1 MCTCTL
7 KFVPAISATISAE
20 LTLVP
25 RRGNILGG
33 TPVLISGQCID
44 REKVTQ
50 YSCEFDGR
58 RVRGFYY
65 NERTVLCVTPIMRNI
80 GRVEFKLRIAVQ
92 ESPSDSR
99 QILESIAPFQ
109 TGIANDRDMKPGL
122 AIKHSSIV

>member
-44 REKVTQ
+44 REKVVR
-50 YSCEFDGR
+50 YVCEFDIGR
-58 RVRGFYY
+58 LRRRARGFYY
-65 NERTVLCVTPIMRNI
+65 NERTVLCVTPMMSTI
-80 GRVEFKLRIAVQ
+80 GRVRVKLSIDLRD
-92 ESPSDSR
+92 SPMDPDELVSYGS
-99 QILESIAPFQ
+99 FQ
-109 TGIANDRDMKPGL
+109 TGMIV
-122 AIKHSSIV
+122 SSYNSC